1 MARKETER
9 DRLMKDM
16 QAAGNQPKGFS
27 GWFRNVFLYHYL
39 KPILIGIVAVVLVVF
54 IAVDLLKDNS
64 RDFIF
69 TIFSDGYFSE
79 TRKEVFYDLF
89 AREIG
94 DANGNGKLEIDIVD
108 QAIVAG
114 GADASDAAQKMQ
126 AFEVTFI
133 GDPSCVLYLI
143 HEDYLTYFEPETS
156 YWPLSDFGIES
167 ESTYFLYA
175 NDFPTVKRFLPESN
189 ENKYYFAIKACEI
202 SKRDKPEYA
211 EYYDRALKALQAIMT
226 AP

>member
-1 MARKETER
+1 MARRETER
-9 DRLMKDM
+9 DRLMKEM

-39 KPILIGIVAVVLVVF
+39 KPILIGIVVVVLVVF
-54 IAVDLLKDNS
+54 IAKDLLKDNS
-64 RDFIF
+64 RDFTF
-69 TIFSDGYFSE
+69 TIFSDSYFSE
-79 TRKEVFYDLF
+79 TRKEVFSDLF
-89 AREIG
+89 TREIG

-108 QAIVAG
+108 QAIVVSG
-114 GADASDAAQKMQ
+114 VDASDAAQKMQ

-143 HEDYLTYFEPETS
+143 HEDYLTYFEPATS
-156 YWPLSDFGIES
+156 YRPLADFGIES
-167 ESTYFLYA
+167 EDTYFLYA

-189 ENKYYFAIKACEI
+189 EKKYYLAIKTCEI
-202 SKRDKPEYA
+202 SKRDDPEYV
-211 EYYDRALKALQAIMT
+211 EYYDRALKALEAIMT

>member
-9 DRLMKDM
+9 DRLLKDM

-27 GWFRNVFLYHYL
+27 GWFKNVFLYHYL

-54 IAVDLLKDNS
+54 IAVDLLKDHS
-64 RDFIF
+64 RDFTF

-79 TRKEVFYDLF
+79 TRKEVLYDLF
-89 AREIG
+89 AKEIG

-114 GADASDAAQKMQ
+114 GVDVSAAAQKMQ

-143 HEDYLTYFEPETS
+143 HEDYLTYFDPDTS
-156 YWPLSDFGIES
+156 YRPLADFGIES
-167 ESTYFLYA
+167 EQKYFLYA
-175 NDFPTVKRFLPESN
+175 NDFPTIKRFLPADN
-189 ENKYYFAIKACEI
+189 EAKYYLAIKTCEI
-202 SKRDKPEYA
+202 SKRDDPEYV
-211 EYYDRALKALQAIMT
+211 EYYDRALEALNAIMT
-226 AP
+226 TP